1 MRKFIINVNDNSYEV
16 EVEEVNKLDGSQM
29 TRKPRRAAK
38 QESAPAAQTE
48 TKEVV
53 EEVKEVKEVVA
64 SGDQEV
70 VDSPMPG
77 NIWKVQV
84 AEGDSVKAGDVL
96 FILEA
101 MKMENDIVSP
111 IDGTVVS
118 LAVTEGTAV
127 DTGETLAIVE

>member
-29 TRKPRRAAK
+29 TRKPRRTAK
-38 QESAPAAQTE
+38 VEPVAEAKAEP
-48 TKEVV
+48 KEAV
-53 EEVKEVKEVVA
+53 EEVKEVVA

-84 AEGDSVKAGDVL
+84 AEGDTVKAGDVL

-111 IDGTVVS
+111 IDGRVVS
-118 LAVTEGTAV
+118 IAVTEGTAV

>member
-29 TRKPRRAAK
+29 TRKPSRAAK
-38 QESAPAAQTE
+38 VEPATE
-48 TKEVV
+48 TKAEAKEVV
-53 EEVKEVKEVVA
+53 EEVKEVVA

-70 VDSPMPG
+70 VEAPMPG
-77 NIWKVQV
+77 NIWKVEV
-84 AEGDSVKAGDVL
+84 AEGDAVKAGDVL

-118 LAVTEGTAV
+118 VAVAEGTAV
-127 DTGETLAIVE
+127 DTGATLAIVE

>member
-1 MRKFIINVNDNSYEV
+1 MRKFIINVNENSYEV

-29 TRKPRRAAK
+29 TRKPRRATK
-38 QESAPAAQTE
+38 QEAAPAVKAE

-53 EEVKEVKEVVA
+53 EEVKEVVA

-84 AEGDSVKAGDVL
+84 AEGDTVKAGDVL

-111 IDGTVVS
+111 IDGKVVS
-118 LAVTEGTAV
+118 VAVTEGTPV